1 VLPGAK
7 ITDAAGNNQGECR
20 TRVVTFTTPEHF
32 QRVLDWYN
40 TKAVKAGYTSEH
52 QIREGDH
59 ILAGTKEADGGAY
72 YLIVTPKGRGSEVA
86 LIANQGR

>member
-7 ITDAAGNNQGECR
+7 ITEAAANNEGVCKV
-20 TRVVTFTTPEHF
+20 RVVTFTSGADY

-40 TKAVKAGYTSEH
+40 TKAVQAGYTSEH
-52 QIREGDH
+52 QIRDGDH
-59 ILAGTKEADGGAY
+59 ILAGTKDSENGAY

-86 LIANQGR
+86 LITNQGR